1 MRDMTKRNLNISA
14 VEPYRKCFI
23 FYNVKE
29 DGTKHIRSKS
39 QKHICPLKSC
49 ILRMGAFDFFAVEKL
64 KQRKRARY
72 EKMEEKGECVLS
84 GLEISIR
91 Y

>member
-23 FYNVKE
+23 FYKC
-29 DGTKHIRSKS
+29 KHIRSKS